1 MAESSKGRLLV
12 VGVTSRALAVSA
24 ARAGYQVTAID
35 AFGDRDLRAAARVI
49 VAPQGSRFDPHAASL
64 SAADVAA
71 ELFAYTS
78 NLENYPA
85 EVERLASGRRLLGNP
100 PEVLLRVRNPIE
112 LMRVLGRAGFS
123 VPSTRATATPTLRGA
138 WLLKPRRSGGGHGVS
153 AWQYGDTVPR
163 SSYLQERIDGTPG
176 SVVFAANGHDA
187 VLLGLSRQL
196 VGDIRFGA
204 RDFRYC
210 GSLLAGRAGPL
221 FPQQSRL
228 ALTAQA
234 MARIIT
240 LEFGLVGLN
249 GIDFIARSGVPYP
262 VEVNPRYSASME
274 LIERACGTSLFGLH
288 ARACGGEL
296 PAEIP
301 GADRIEGKAVVF
313 ARRELVMGETG
324 SWLDNESFADV
335 PHSGEHIES
344 GRPICTVLAQA
355 RSAGAC
361 IRRLTRLARTVYRSG
376 RPVSQR
382 AA

>member
-1 MAESSKGRLLV
+1 
-12 VGVTSRALAVSA
+12 LAVSA

-35 AFGDRDLRAAARVI
+35 AFGDRDLRASARVI
-49 VAPQGSRFDPHAASL
+49 GAPQSSRFDPHAAAL

-71 ELFAYTS
+71 DLVAYTA

-85 EVERLASGRRLLGNP
+85 EVGRLAIGRRLLGNP
-100 PEVLLRVRNPIE
+100 PDVLMRVRNPIE
-112 LMRVLGRAGFS
+112 LMRVLRRAGFS
-123 VPSTRATATPTLRGA
+123 VPTTRATATPALGGD

-153 AWQYGDTVPR
+153 AWQCGDTVPR

-187 VLLGLSRQL
+187 KVLGLSRQL

-228 ALTAQA
+228 AVTAKA
-234 MARIIT
+234 MARVIA

-249 GIDFIARSGVPYP
+249 GIDFMARSGVPYP

-274 LIERACGTSLFGLH
+274 LIERAWGTSLFELH
-288 ARACGGEL
+288 ARACEGKL

-301 GADRIEGKAVVF
+301 VADLIEGKAVVF
-313 ARRELVMGETG
+313 ARGELVMRETG
-324 SWLDNESFADV
+324 SWLGNESFADV

-344 GRPICTVLAQA
+344 GRPICTVLARA

-361 IRRLTRLARTVYRSG
+361 MRRLTRLAGTVYRSG
-376 RPVSQR
+376 RPVTQR